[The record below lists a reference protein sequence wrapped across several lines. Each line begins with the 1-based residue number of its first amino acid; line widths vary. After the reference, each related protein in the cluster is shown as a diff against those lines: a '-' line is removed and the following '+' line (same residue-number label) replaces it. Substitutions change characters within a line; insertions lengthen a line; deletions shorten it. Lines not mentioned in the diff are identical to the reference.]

1 MPTYAPAFNRILND
15 LAKRQL
21 KLDFQFGTA
30 SNQYEPIRSIGA
42 GAFGIVAEA
51 SQIDGVEN
59 DTIAVKKIGHA
70 SSTPTLAR
78 RTLREIRV
86 LRYISHPNIVVLK
99 DVFRTSG
106 SLGMNV
112 FLVMGLMEGNCHNVI
127 HGSQEPLEWDLIA
140 HLLHQVLRGLRV
152 SFSSNFID

>member
-1 MPTYAPAFNRILND
+1 MPSYAPAFNRILND

-30 SNQYEPIRSIGA
+30 SNQYEPLRSIGA

-51 SQIDGVEN
+51 SDGKQRTVA
-59 DTIAVKKIGHA
+59 IKKIGHA

-86 LRYISHPNIVVLK
+86 LRYISHPNIVVLR

-112 FLVMGLMEGNCHNVI
+112 FLVMELMEGNCHNVI

-152 SFSSNFID
+152 SRF